1 MKINVLYSSRF
12 RLLLSLTGIVVA
24 LVLQP
29 RSWPLELR
37 GLVAWNTGVVY
48 YLGLAWRVML
58 ACDAAQ
64 ARRLCMRQDDARP
77 TIDGLLLLASFASI
91 GGVVIALTKAGQ
103 IKGALA
109 TALTVA
115 AMVTVASSWLLI
127 NTIYALHYARLYYAE
142 GKGSGVDFHSDKPP
156 DYLDF
161 CYLAF
166 AVGTTFGATDSE
178 VGGRS
183 IRRTILKHSVL
194 SFTYATVVVA
204 LAISV
209 VTNIIS

>member
-1 MKINVLYSSRF
+1 MLYPSRF
-12 RLLLSLTGIVVA
+12 RLLLSLAGIVVA

-37 GLVAWNTGVVY
+37 GLVAWNTGVVC

-58 ACDAAQ
+58 TFDTAQ
-64 ARRLCMRQDDARP
+64 TRRLCMRQDDARP
-77 TIDGLLLLASFASI
+77 TIDGVLLLASFASI

-103 IKGALA
+103 IRGALA

-142 GKGSGVDFHSDKPP
+142 GEGSGVDFHSDEPP

-183 IRRTILKHSVL
+183 IRRTILNHSVL

-209 VTNIIS
+209 VTNIISQPG